1 MVSTAAL
8 SGSPNLI
15 PLSVRSD
22 IPRDRREETSQ
33 LFPSETE
40 TAAAEMVEGVKGLPS
55 KRGNGSLSAV
65 TERRAADH
73 CLSSENKQV
82 KTSA

>member
-1 MVSTAAL
+1 MVGAAAL
-8 SGSPNLI
+8 SGAPNLI

-40 TAAAEMVEGVKGLPS
+40 TAAAEMVEG
-55 KRGNGSLSAV
+55 
-65 TERRAADH
+65 
-73 CLSSENKQV
+73 
-82 KTSA
+82 